1 MLFRRCNGQ
10 IKSTLTSITMFLN
23 FILPAKQARLQLW
36 LCVQR
41 PTKPIV
47 LLRRAWTTHFLHNII
62 YKNKK
67 KSVRLAT
74 LLIFKSHTLCH
85 ETLCMIQHGQN
96 NNIPDGRNKTRA
108 EFNLGACNGTV
119 CLIQRNSMRHSVRVT
134 HFNVVMACRSL
145 SVFVCVCYKECVSL
159 VNVTHSDGTIRL
171 YLLDLIDT
179 DTHTHTHTQIDKT
192 LLLNTILWPSCLRDI
207 LFQQKEKRKY
217 ENVFF
222 HTRRLCHYT
231 FL

>member
-1 MLFRRCNGQ
+1 M
-10 IKSTLTSITMFLN
+10 
-23 FILPAKQARLQLW
+23 
-36 LCVQR
+36 
-41 PTKPIV
+41 
-47 LLRRAWTTHFLHNII
+47 
-62 YKNKK
+62 
-67 KSVRLAT
+67 
-74 LLIFKSHTLCH
+74 
-85 ETLCMIQHGQN
+85 
-96 NNIPDGRNKTRA
+96 GRNKTRA

-145 SVFVCVCYKECVSL
+145 SVFVCVCNKECVSL

-179 DTHTHTHTQIDKT
+179 DTHTQIDKT
-192 LLLNTILWPSCLRDI
+192 LLLNTILWPSCLREI

-222 HTRRLCHYT
+222 SYT
-231 FL
+231 PTVPLHFFCNHHNVHSASGNKIPLGSQSFIFIVAASLFQK